1 MQIRKL
7 TIDDYERIID
17 LWARGGLPIE
27 PRGRDGKKAIAAQM
41 AANPHLFL
49 GAFQESQLIG
59 TVIISSDT
67 RRGWINRLA
76 VDPDHRH
83 QGIAKTL
90 IAESEKLLKK
100 QGIITF
106 AALVDDSND
115 ASKELFIKCGYRE
128 RKDIVYFRKHIT
140 EES

>member
-7 TIDDYERIID
+7 TIGDYERIID
-17 LWARGGLPIE
+17 LWTRGGLPIE
-27 PRGRDGKKAIAAQM
+27 PSGRDSKKAIAAQM

-49 GAFQESQLIG
+49 GVFQDNQLIG

-76 VDPDHRH
+76 VDPDYRHR
-83 QGIAKTL
+83 GVAKTL
-90 IAESEKLLKK
+90 IAESEKLLKE
-100 QGIITF
+100 QGVIIF

-115 ASKELFIKCGYRE
+115 ASKELFKNCGYRE